1 MIWKKR
7 NLREPTLGRFGVLNL
22 LVISVLLASLDHEFM
37 DQSLLMGGPVLT
49 LTNFNH
55 HIHNMGLS
63 PINFL
68 SCYQVYLGRT
78 FF

>member
-49 LTNFNH
+49 
-55 HIHNMGLS
+55 
-63 PINFL
+63 
-68 SCYQVYLGRT
+68 
-78 FF
+78 